1 MDPTPHREDTRHAQ
15 DVPRQLNTSD
25 AMARSLIGIVLLAVA
40 LYLGL
45 GAALLV
51 FQRSLIYFPQ
61 PRAIGSPDRLLMLPV
76 TDERIAV
83 TVRPLASPKALIYFG
98 GNAEDV
104 SRSLPDFAEAFPD
117 HALYLLH
124 YRGFGDSTGNPSEAA
139 ILQDALALFDKV
151 HTLHGE
157 VALVGRSLGS
167 GVAIQLASQRPAAR
181 LVLVT
186 PYNSILELA
195 QRQFPIY
202 PVRWMLKDR
211 YESWRYAPV
220 ITVPTLLIVA
230 ERDEVIPRWSS
241 EKLFAQFRSGV
252 ARREVIPGS
261 GHNDIGGRTEY
272 LRLIRSGL

>member
-1 MDPTPHREDTRHAQ
+1 
-15 DVPRQLNTSD
+15 
-25 AMARSLIGIVLLAVA
+25 MARSLIGVILLGIA

-45 GAALLV
+45 GVLLLV

-61 PRAIGSPDRLLMLPV
+61 PRDEGGPERLLMLPV
-76 TDERIAV
+76 TDQRIAV
-83 TVRPLASPKALIYFG
+83 TVRPLASAKALIYFG

-124 YRGFGDSTGNPSEAA
+124 YRGFGDSSGEPTEAA
-139 ILQDALALFDKV
+139 IQHDAQALFDKV
-151 HTLHGE
+151 HALHPD

-167 GVAIQLASQRPAAR
+167 GVAIRLASQRPAAR

-202 PVRWMLKDR
+202 PVRWMLQDK
-211 YESWRYAPV
+211 YESWRYAPS
-220 ITVPTLLIVA
+220 ITVPTLVIVA
-230 ERDEVIPRWSS
+230 EHDEVIPRWSS
-241 EKLFAQFRSGV
+241 EKLFARFRSGV
-252 ARREVIPGS
+252 ARREVIPGA
-261 GHNDIGGRTEY
+261 GHNDIGDRPEY

>member
-1 MDPTPHREDTRHAQ
+1 M
-15 DVPRQLNTSD
+15 V
-25 AMARSLIGIVLLAVA
+25 RSLIGVILLGIA

-45 GAALLV
+45 GVLLFA

-61 PRAIGSPDRLLMLPV
+61 PSAFDGPERLLMLPV
-76 TDERIAV
+76 TDQRIAV
-83 TVRPLASPKALIYFG
+83 TVRPLASAKALIYFG

-124 YRGFGDSTGNPSEAA
+124 YRGFGDSTGKPTEAD
-139 ILQDALALFDKV
+139 IQHDALALFDKV
-151 HTLHGE
+151 HALHAE

-167 GVAIQLASQRPAAR
+167 GVAIRLASQRPAAR

-195 QRQFPIY
+195 QRQFPIF
-202 PVRWMLKDR
+202 PVRWMLEDK
-211 YESWRYAPV
+211 YESWRYAPS
-220 ITVPTLLIVA
+220 INVPTLVIVA
-230 ERDEVIPRWSS
+230 EHDEVIPRWSS

-252 ARREVIPGS
+252 ARREVIPS
-261 GHNDIGGRTEY
+261 AGHNDIGARPEY

>member
-1 MDPTPHREDTRHAQ
+1 
-15 DVPRQLNTSD
+15 
-25 AMARSLIGIVLLAVA
+25 MARSLIGVILLALA
-40 LYLGL
+40 LYLGV
-45 GAALLV
+45 GGLLFV

-61 PRAIGSPDRLLMLPV
+61 PRAIGGPDRLLMLPV
-76 TDERIAV
+76 TDQQIAV

-104 SRSLPDFAEAFPD
+104 SRSLPDFGEAFPD

-124 YRGFGDSTGNPSEAA
+124 YRGFGDSTGKPSEAA
-139 ILQDALALFDKV
+139 IQNDALELFDKV
-151 HTLHGE
+151 SALHGE
-157 VALVGRSLGS
+157 VAVVGRSLGS
-167 GVAIQLASQRPAAR
+167 GVAIRLASQRPVAR

-202 PVRWMLKDR
+202 PVRWMLQDT
-211 YESWRYAPV
+211 YESWRYAPA
-220 ITVPTLLIVA
+220 ISIPTLLIVA

-252 ARREVIPGS
+252 ARREVIPGV
-261 GHNDIGGRTEY
+261 GHNDIGGRPEY
-272 LRLIRSGL
+272 LELIRSGL

>member
-1 MDPTPHREDTRHAQ
+1 MDPTPRREDTRHAH
-15 DVPRQLNTSD
+15 DVPQQLNTSD

-83 TVRPLASPKALIYFG
+83 TVRPLASAKALIYFG

-124 YRGFGDSTGNPSEAA
+124 YRGFGDSTGKPTEAA
-139 ILQDALALFDKV
+139 ILEDALALFDKV
-151 HTLHGE
+151 NALHGE

-252 ARREVIPGS
+252 ARREVIPGA
-261 GHNDIGGRTEY
+261 GHNDIGGRPEY